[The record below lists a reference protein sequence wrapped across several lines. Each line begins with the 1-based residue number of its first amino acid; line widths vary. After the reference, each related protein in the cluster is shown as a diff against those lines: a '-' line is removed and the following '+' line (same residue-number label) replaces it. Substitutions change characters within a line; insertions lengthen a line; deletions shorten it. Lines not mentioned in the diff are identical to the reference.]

1 MKQLK
6 KIYWKRIG
14 VIGISCFMLLW
25 SCLLTGCGIGKGDS
39 GKPAA
44 CTISIDCQTILDNI
58 GDLKETKKEFVPE
71 DGWILPEMEVKFTTG
86 DTVFD
91 ILKKICGEKNIQLS
105 SKYTPLY
112 KSYYV
117 EGINQLYEFDC
128 GKNSGWMESFLIM
141 GRPVI
146 SQKTEIRL
154 NGSIP
159 AILEVMLETHTKIRS
174 KEIVKSS

>member
-1 MKQLK
+1 
-6 KIYWKRIG
+6 
-14 VIGISCFMLLW
+14 MLLW

-71 DGWILPEMEVKFTTG
+71 NGWILPEVEVKFTTG

-105 SKYTPLY
+105 SKYTRY
-112 KSYYV
+112 IKAIR

-128 GKNSGWMESFLIM
+128 GKNSGWMYSVNGEFPNYGASSYKPKRW
-141 GRPVI
+141 G
-146 SQKTEIRL
+146 IRL

-174 KEIVKSS
+174 KEIVKNS

>member
-14 VIGISCFMLLW
+14 VIGISCFLLLW

-86 DTVFD
+86 
-91 ILKKICGEKNIQLS
+91 
-105 SKYTPLY
+105 
-112 KSYYV
+112 YYV

-128 GKNSGWMESFLIM
+128 GKNSGWMYS
-141 GRPVI
+141 V
-146 SQKTEIRL
+146 
-154 NGSIP
+154 NGEFPNYGASSYKP
-159 AILEVMLETHTKIRS
+159 KDGDKIEWKYTCNLGS
-174 KEIVKSS
+174 DVGNPYKDKK

>member
-71 DGWILPEMEVKFTTG
+71 DGWILPEVEVKFTTG

-91 ILKKICGEKNIQLS
+91 IPFIARYQVMNAALAVKTIQVLEDQIPDAGFFQPLIIIKLGKIIHLLLDQYIGSTVRTIIQICIRQERS
-105 SKYTPLY
+105 TVYAVHPL
-112 KSYYV
+112 
-117 EGINQLYEFDC
+117 L
-128 GKNSGWMESFLIM
+128 LILH
-141 GRPVI
+141 VCC
-146 SQKTEIRL
+146 S
-154 NGSIP
+154 
-159 AILEVMLETHTKIRS
+159 
-174 KEIVKSS
+174 

>member
-1 MKQLK
+1 
-6 KIYWKRIG
+6 
-14 VIGISCFMLLW
+14 MLLW

-105 SKYTPLY
+105 SKYTSSY
-112 KSYYV
+112 KPKDGDKIEWKYTC
-117 EGINQLYEFDC
+117 NL
-128 GKNSGWMESFLIM
+128 
-141 GRPVI
+141 
-146 SQKTEIRL
+146 
-154 NGSIP
+154 GSDVGNP
-159 AILEVMLETHTKIRS
+159 YKD
-174 KEIVKSS
+174 KK